1 MIYNNKTPKKNLKY
15 KEREKTLYLIEVVID
30 YN

>member
-1 MIYNNKTPKKNLKY
+1 MIYDNKTPKKNLKY
-15 KEREKTLYLIEVVID
+15 KRREKKLILIEVVID